1 MQNHRNKKTA
11 LWIALAII
19 IVAVIAV
26 SSIAI
31 WNFVIS
37 GGNEENQESQGIV
50 LDDSAEDW
58 DGNTKDLSEG
68 QAGIKIP
75 GYGDISVPAGESV
88 WNITLANPED
98 NACYFRY
105 TITIDDGETPI
116 YESDLIEPGKAVREF
131 EASGPLDPGDYE
143 IHLNISTY
151 SMDDTMTPMNG
162 AVVKADLHVI

>member
-11 LWIALAII
+11 LWIVLAII

-75 GYGDISVPAGESV
+75 GYGDITVPAGESV

-105 TITIDDGETPI
+105 TITIDDDEMPI
-116 YESDLIEPGKAVREF
+116 YESDLIEPAR
-131 EASGPLDPGDYE
+131 L
-143 IHLNISTY
+143 
-151 SMDDTMTPMNG
+151 
-162 AVVKADLHVI
+162 